1 MPTFTFTNNNGFDVA
16 IYSITQAG
24 TTEYRGYISS
34 RERTKSFDHDL
45 PAGTKLF
52 FATET
57 TPDMTRVYHEKGIT
71 FFDTYRT
78 TAPISK
84 PIQ

>member
-16 IYSITQAG
+16 IYSITQAS
-24 TTEYRGYISS
+24 TTEYRGYITS

-52 FATET
+52 LQQ
-57 TPDMTRVYHEKGIT
+57 
-71 FFDTYRT
+71 
-78 TAPISK
+78 K
-84 PIQ
+84 PRRI